1 MSIFKRAVR
10 KVLNESYS
18 YEYTVDGAPDYFDI
32 YKGDEVVGCC
42 EYTDEDAVPFVICNG
57 KMYIGKFGYGHPSCN
72 EPDNAEEYDDFIEGR
87 LWIKVPSSCNGD
99 GDFDEYYPDNP
110 YEQNDDETYFPYSL
124 LTFWSGDEEKLVNKE
139 LIEKLLSKYGIDKSE
154 VLVASFSKGD
164 YSSVYSYDEW
174 SFEVEKANERQKKA
188 RAIHLMNAGDKH
200 DATSD
205 FRSNRDR
212 LIGKKLTDKNGVEM
226 PLAKYYSMIRSES
239 KKSKNAK
246 QIT

>member
-1 MSIFKRAVR
+1 MNIFKRAVR

-18 YEYTVDGAPDYFDI
+18 CEYTVVGEPDYFDI
-32 YKGDEVVGCC
+32 YKGDEAVGCC
-42 EYTDEDAVPFVICNG
+42 EYTCEDAVPFIICNG
-57 KMYIGKFGYGHPSCN
+57 KMYTGDFGYGHPSCN

-87 LWIKVPSSCNGD
+87 LWIKVPSSCNGNE
-99 GDFDEYYPDNP
+99 DFDEYYSDNP
-110 YEQNDDETYFPYSL
+110 YEQNDDETYFPYSV

-139 LIEKLLSKYGIDKSE
+139 LIEKLLSDYGIDKSE
-154 VLVASFSKGD
+154 VLVAPFNEGD
-164 YSSVYSYDEW
+164 YSSMYSYDEW

-188 RAIHLMNAGDKH
+188 RAIHLMNAEDKH

-205 FRSNRDR
+205 FRSNRDK